1 MVQKKKG
8 LRCQYEKKKGPLIL
22 TGVLVI
28 LLIVYFGLSSWNKK
42 QDKKEEKETV
52 KVTDLDESTIT
63 AIKYQV
69 AAGEMSF
76 EKEGDTWYYSEDKD
90 FPLKQSKPEAIVKRL
105 PRSPRTGNWKTE
117 TAWTH
122 MDWMTRIIPLRSRKK
137 TEQ

>member
-1 MVQKKKG
+1 MK
-8 LRCQYEKKKGPLIL
+8 KKKGPLIL

-28 LLIVYFGLSSWNKK
+28 LLILYFGLSSWNKK

-76 EKEGDTWYYSEDKD
+76 EKDGDTWYYSEDKD
-90 FPLKQSKPEAIVKRL
+90 FPLKQRRL
-105 PRSPRTGNWKTE
+105 PRSPQTGNWRME
-117 TAWTH
+117 TAWMH
-122 MDWMTRIIPLRSRKK
+122 MDWMTRIIPSRSRKK

>member
-1 MVQKKKG
+1 MK
-8 LRCQYEKKKGPLIL
+8 KKKGPLIL

-76 EKEGDTWYYSEDKD
+76 EKEEKETQRKRQQG
-90 FPLKQSKPEAIVKRL
+90 KPAE
-105 PRSPRTGNWKTE
+105 
-117 TAWTH
+117 
-122 MDWMTRIIPLRSRKK
+122 RSRCQHRQRR
-137 TEQ
+137 EQQTFQRRKSERQHRQRK

>member
-1 MVQKKKG
+1 MK
-8 LRCQYEKKKGPLIL
+8 KKKGPLIL

-76 EKEGDTWYYSEDKD
+76 EKEGDIWYYLADNG
-90 FPLKQSKPEAIVKRL
+90 QMQ
-105 PRSPRTGNWKTE
+105 TGWITVDGKEYYMEENG
-117 TAWTH
+117 H
-122 MDWMTRIIPLRSRKK
+122 MAHDTTVDGKELGSNGAKIS
-137 TEQ
+137 

>member
-1 MVQKKKG
+1 MK
-8 LRCQYEKKKGPLIL
+8 KKKGPLIL

-90 FPLKQSKPEAIVKRL
+90 FPLKIGRAHV
-105 PRSPRTGNWKTE
+105 
-117 TAWTH
+117 
-122 MDWMTRIIPLRSRKK
+122 
-137 TEQ
+137 